1 MVLQQNIISKPLNS
15 SLNDYLLDF
24 FSHTNLTS
32 VIEEGAWV
40 AGGFARLV
48 ALDEFN
54 IIPNTDHKKILEY
67 IYGFGDIDIF
77 SSSLSQINKAYMRFA
92 RGDRYTEAKKVA
104 QNNYFNLNYESC
116 FSNNINFPGKK
127 EFDVNFDISERLREY
142 TNKYSHIK
150 LQFVNKFF
158 YNNIEETFEN
168 FDFTNCKYALT
179 FSDGKFILHYDKSAL
194 EFDKKSE
201 LNLEHC
207 RSPLLGSRIIK
218 YLSGKKYITHIHNS
232 KRNKDIIKDFCL
244 KVSTNTWD
252 SLYENNFYNTLDAEN
267 LRIPCLH
274 QLITLDKE
282 DLILFLGKV
291 THTKTVYTGGYGVY
305 NYASTEKYDW
315 ALNEINF
322 NIVRNNSI
330 V

>member
-142 TNKYSHIK
+142 TNKYSLRSAIYDYIAYFCVDKFGLFIDVPIPFTNISILSILIK
-150 LQFVNKFF
+150 LIYK
-158 YNNIEETFEN
+158 
-168 FDFTNCKYALT
+168 
-179 FSDGKFILHYDKSAL
+179 
-194 EFDKKSE
+194 
-201 LNLEHC
+201 
-207 RSPLLGSRIIK
+207 
-218 YLSGKKYITHIHNS
+218 
-232 KRNKDIIKDFCL
+232 
-244 KVSTNTWD
+244 
-252 SLYENNFYNTLDAEN
+252 
-267 LRIPCLH
+267 
-274 QLITLDKE
+274 
-282 DLILFLGKV
+282 
-291 THTKTVYTGGYGVY
+291 
-305 NYASTEKYDW
+305 
-315 ALNEINF
+315 
-322 NIVRNNSI
+322 
-330 V
+330 